1 MLNGI
6 SFVCVQVLALLVKG
20 YFPMAQS
27 YFLELGEVACRCMEE
42 MDPSIQLHGA
52 KVRAGGH
59 VNIVL
64 PSQFYLSVCFANAD
78 EC

>member
-1 MLNGI
+1 
-6 SFVCVQVLALLVKG
+6 
-20 YFPMAQS
+20 MAQS

-52 KVRAGGH
+52 KVRAGEH
-59 VNIVL
+59 ISLVF

-78 EC
+78 EW